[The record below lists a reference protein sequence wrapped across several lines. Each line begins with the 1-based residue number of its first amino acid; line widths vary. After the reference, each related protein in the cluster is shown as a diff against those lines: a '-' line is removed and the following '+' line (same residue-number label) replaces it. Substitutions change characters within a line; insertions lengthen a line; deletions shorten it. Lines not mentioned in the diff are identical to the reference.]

1 VTYGAGCELC
11 DGCDIYG
18 AECGIFVMDNIDIY
32 IYTFVVFAGIE
43 NKK

>member
-32 IYTFVVFAGIE
+32 IYIHICRVCRD
-43 NKK
+43 